1 MGGRQRKAR
10 KAATPGGAQMPP
22 HFSEVAMDQTIVTL
36 IGSLGFPIV
45 MCLLMYRQ
53 NLRLTEVVSE
63 LKDAITN
70 LTNKILTHNEV
81 YHDEHKANDK

>member
-1 MGGRQRKAR
+1 
-10 KAATPGGAQMPP
+10 
-22 HFSEVAMDQTIVTL
+22 MDQTIVTL

-70 LTNKILTHNEV
+70 FTNKILTHNEV

>member
-1 MGGRQRKAR
+1 
-10 KAATPGGAQMPP
+10 
-22 HFSEVAMDQTIVTL
+22 MDQTIVTL

-70 LTNKILTHNEV
+70 LTNKIIIHNEV
-81 YHDEHKANDK
+81 YHDDKTPGK